1 VKKIIATLSFAAL
14 FAGSCSRS
22 QESTVVETTEEVTVK
37 QAAEIEYILYDI
49 AVVSEDMIDS
59 RVDGTIGGR
68 TESCATIQNNTVT
81 RVLTADFGQGC
92 SFSPSLLRKGKMI
105 INYELDNSK
114 RRITFDN
121 YSVNGYKI
129 EGSVGVS
136 EIIRIGTDRSA
147 TYLANN
153 LIVTRPNGSQFT
165 ISMFQRNTSIKEKD
179 RGLADNEIISN
190 GYFSST
196 NSANEKFSIFTDN
209 ITVRGNCVES
219 GVLTPS
225 VGLYR
230 IQLPSKDETQ
240 LRFGRGACSKEAT
253 LIIGNTS
260 RIITF
265 P

>member
-1 VKKIIATLSFAAL
+1 VKKTIATLSLAAIL
-14 FAGSCSRS
+14 VGACSRS
-22 QESTVVETTEEVTVK
+22 QENTIVETTEETTVK

-49 AVVSEDMIDS
+49 AVASEDIIDS
-59 RVDGTIGGR
+59 RFDGTIGGR
-68 TESCATIQNNTVT
+68 TENCGAIQNNTIT
-81 RVLTADFGQGC
+81 QVLTADFGQGC
-92 SFSPSLLRKGKMI
+92 SFSASLLRRGKMV
-105 INYELDNSK
+105 INYELNNAK
-114 RRITFDN
+114 RRILFDN

-153 LIVTRPNGSQFT
+153 LIVTRPDGSQFT
-165 ISMFQRNTSIKEKD
+165 ISMFQRNTTIKEKD
-179 RGLADNEIISN
+179 KGLADNEIISN

-209 ITVRGNCVES
+209 ITVKGNCVAS
-219 GVLTPS
+219 GILLPS
-225 VGLYR
+225 IGLYR

-260 RIITF
+260 RIITL

>member
-1 VKKIIATLSFAAL
+1 MKKIIATLSLIAVLVGA
-14 FAGSCSRS
+14 CNRS
-22 QESTVVETTEEVTVK
+22 QENTVVETTEEITVK
-37 QAAEIEYILYDI
+37 QGAEIEYILYDI
-49 AVVSEDMIDS
+49 AVASEDIIDS
-59 RVDGTIGGR
+59 KMDGMIGGR
-68 TESCATIQNNTVT
+68 TENCGTIQNNTVT

-92 SFSPSLLRKGKMI
+92 GFSPSLLRKGKMI

-121 YSVNGYKI
+121 YSINGYKI

-136 EIIRIGTDRSA
+136 EITRISTDRSA

-165 ISMFQRNTSIKEKD
+165 ISMFQRNTTIKEKD
-179 RGLADNEIISN
+179 KGLADNEIISN

-219 GVLTPS
+219 GILTPFI
-225 VGLYR
+225 GLYR

-253 LIIGNTS
+253 LVIGSTS
-260 RIITF
+260 RVITL